1 MEVIRCDNCGKDID
15 DSKQRFIVRI
25 RQGEYVTVAGGP
37 PDKDFCSVKC
47 VSEFYT
53 RAASALDAGSSKA
66 LKPWPK

>member
-1 MEVIRCDNCGKDID
+1 MEVVRCDNCKKDID
-15 DSKQRFIVRI
+15 DSEQRFIVRV
-25 RQGEYVTVAGGP
+25 RQGEYVTVAGAP

-53 RAASALDAGSSKA
+53 HALDTEILKP